1 MFESVEIK
9 TVKEAIGGLTRT
21 MRKNRRLTQ
30 EELAQSTDLSITT
43 IKKLEKGQ
51 NFTIETL
58 LKVLKELDLL
68 ELLNSEIT
76 QAQAQVNNV
85 KSLY

>member
-30 EELAQSTDLSITT
+30 EELAQSTDLSVTT